1 MALIDYC
8 QLAEVRAAL
17 GVNDIELKDA
27 VLTLP
32 VYEMGLVRELN
43 KISTSLRAAFFTIS
57 AKAPA
62 SRTEAEAALYD
73 ATHLFS
79 VYAAAKQVGVSLAS
93 FAPKDVTDSKAG
105 VSRFSG
111 EPYKETMRRIE
122 EAYADSR
129 IGVAA
134 ALDAYTG
141 SSSVTA
147 STTPFTHFVT
157 AGRGV
162 DPVTGA

>member
-1 MALIDYC
+1 MALTTYL

-43 KISTSLRAAFFTIS
+43 KISTSLPAAFSSIA
-57 AKAPA
+57 AKAA
-62 SRTEAEAALYD
+62 GVRTVAEAALYD
-73 ATHLFS
+73 ATKLFS
-79 VYAAAKQVGVSLAS
+79 VYAVARQVGVSLAS

-111 EPYKETMRRIE
+111 EPYKDTMARLDVMYSALR
-122 EAYADSR
+122 DS
-129 IGVAA
+129 
-134 ALDAYTG
+134 L
-141 SSSVTA
+141 VTA
-147 STTPFTHFVT
+147 MGAYSGATATTPATTPFRTFVA

-162 DPVTGA
+162 DPVTGV